1 MCAPTTTLRPNTNL
15 SFHHT
20 PKDPFI
26 SLGMMLY
33 FDQSYEGCRYIG
45 KARSSID
52 LRVLRRLI
60 KYLYKKNKKT
70 IRIQISYKCSNLF
83 VN

>member
-1 MCAPTTTLRPNTNL
+1 MRAPTTTLRPNTNP

-20 PKDPFI
+20 PKDPFM

-45 KARSSID
+45 KARNSID
-52 LRVLRRLI
+52 CTQAMN
-60 KYLYKKNKKT
+60 KSYLY
-70 IRIQISYKCSNLF
+70 
-83 VN
+83 